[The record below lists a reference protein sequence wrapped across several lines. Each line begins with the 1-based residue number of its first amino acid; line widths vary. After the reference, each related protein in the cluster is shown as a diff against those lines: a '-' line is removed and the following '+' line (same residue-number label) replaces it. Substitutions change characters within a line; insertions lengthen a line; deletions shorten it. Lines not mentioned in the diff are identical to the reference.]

1 MTHAPA
7 PKRAVRAAFD
17 KAAGDYDA
25 VASVQRTACDHL
37 LALVSTQDFS
47 PDRILDAGCGT
58 GYALAGLKRRFPAA
72 DPTSDAFA
80 DMTITDTRANARVFS
95 GWMIALSPAL
105 SALDDARYDV
115 WVISCT
121 KA

>member
-1 MTHAPA
+1 MTDLTTRLTAVTARFGLIPA
-7 PKRAVRAAFD
+7 LLCLMLGAIPAA
-17 KAAGDYDA
+17 A
-25 VASVQRTACDHL
+25 
-37 LALVSTQDFS
+37 QDS
-47 PDRILDAGCGT
+47 AEE
-58 GYALAGLKRRFPAA
+58 PAA

-80 DMTITDTRANARVFS
+80 DMTITDMRANARVFS
-95 GWMIALSPAL
+95 GWMIASSPAL